1 MEVYKQGEEANGP
14 GIKKNT
20 INTHEKVFKTDPS
33 QRFNSKAYTNE
44 CFYVEFLLKN
54 AKI

>member
-20 INTHEKVFKTDPS
+20 INTHED
-33 QRFNSKAYTNE
+33 YNE
-44 CFYVEFLLKN
+44 SMTIIYVVVELTMTML
-54 AKI
+54 IMMI